1 MTNMLHTTETRI
13 SAEGVHSL
21 VWEESA
27 LVDWVDGGQR
37 YPLSGD
43 VIPRAVRYAF
53 AFDAAVSWPGSNYAA
68 IYAKGQTK
76 ALILRRGDIHREVN
90 RSYYQAGA
98 YEYPIAIFRL
108 NSGREVLA
116 HCPDEYCRLQ
126 IEDLVTGEV
135 LTNSAARKP
144 ADFFH
149 SRLAASADGRYLV
162 SAGWLWQPV
171 DDVRVY
177 SVEEALKD
185 PCHLDGDG
193 LGIRAWAEESSATF
207 MPDGRLAVALYGIE
221 DEVTSEVDVGITE
234 LRLFDVQRPREPVVV
249 RMSERLGA
257 VVAVDSSHVLA
268 LYEHPRLVDLR
279 TGTVVQSWPHIAS
292 GDQTSSIFVSASSL
306 PVMAFDSARMRY
318 AFADDAGIT
327 VLQFNCE

>member
-1 MTNMLHTTETRI
+1 MVGMLQIKETRI
-13 SAEGVHSL
+13 PAQRVRSLAWDGV
-21 VWEESA
+21 E
-27 LVDWVDGGQR
+27 LVDWVGGGQR
-37 YPLSGD
+37 YKLDGE
-43 VIPRAVRYAF
+43 VIPRAVYYAYT
-53 AFDAAVSWPGSNYAA
+53 FDSVASYPGSEHAA
-68 IYAKGQTK
+68 IYARGQTK
-76 ALILRRGDIHREVN
+76 AIILRHGEIQREVN
-90 RSYYQAGA
+90 RSYYQASA

-108 NSGREVLA
+108 SSGREVLA

-126 IEDLVTGEV
+126 IEDVVTGEV
-135 LTNSAARKP
+135 LTKSAARKP

-162 SAGWLWQPV
+162 SAGWLWHPV

-185 PCHLDGDG
+185 PRHLDGDG
-193 LGIRAWAEESSATF
+193 LGIKAWAEESSATF

-221 DEVTSEVDVGITE
+221 DEVTSEVDAGITE
-234 LRLFDVQRPREPVVV
+234 LRLFDLQRPREPMVV

-306 PVMAFDSARMRY
+306 PVMAFDTARMRY

-327 VLQFNCE
+327 VLQFDCE